1 VFEVGGVAYRWEP
14 LCALR
19 DALPAAFRKA
29 PRRPPPSTPGLYRLR
44 RVGRTELDYIG
55 QTRLWR
61 DDAAQASSDACV
73 DHGEVMPFRDPH
85 TAAPA
90 LWALLQ
96 REACDFEVSVIALP
110 AVDDRW
116 RRGLEVVA
124 ILSAVGSHCDDAPL
138 TPCDPDWSISSR
150 APIVGQ
156 PFPPGPVIGA

>member
-1 VFEVGGVAYRWEP
+1 VGAVV
-14 LCALR
+14 CAAR
-19 DALPAAFRKA
+19 CAAGGIR
-29 PRRPPPSTPGLYRLR
+29 
-44 RVGRTELDYIG
+44 
-55 QTRLWR
+55 
-61 DDAAQASSDACV
+61 V

-96 REACDFEVSVIALP
+96 RQACDFEVSVIALP

-124 ILSAVGSHCDDAPL
+124 ILSAVGSRCDDAPL

-156 PFPPGPVIGA
+156 PFLPGPVIDA

>member
-55 QTRLWR
+55 QTGSGGMTLRKRVRML
-61 DDAAQASSDACV
+61 ASIMAR
-73 DHGEVMPFRDPH
+73 FRDPH

-96 REACDFEVSVIALP
+96 SEACDFEVSVIALP

-124 ILSAVGSHCDDAPL
+124 ILSAVGSRCDDAPL

-156 PFPPGPVIGA
+156 PFLPGPVIDA